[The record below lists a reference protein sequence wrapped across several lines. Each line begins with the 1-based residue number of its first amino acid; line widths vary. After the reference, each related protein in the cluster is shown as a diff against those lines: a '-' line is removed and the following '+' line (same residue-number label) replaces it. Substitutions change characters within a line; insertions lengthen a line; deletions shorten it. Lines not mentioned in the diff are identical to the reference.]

1 MQRAKVFR
9 NSIFAG
15 ILTKL
20 NEKEY
25 IFVYDKE
32 YLKMPNKKAISL
44 TLPLQEEEFKSPFLF
59 PFFYNLLAEGKLKD
73 IQCKELRIDKDDD
86 FSRLILTTKENT
98 IGSITIQKDET
109 KDGKEYLLGLFSNK

>member
-9 NSIFAG
+9 NNIFAG
-15 ILTKL
+15 LLTKL

-25 IFVYDKE
+25 VFVYDKE
-32 YLKMPNKKAISL
+32 YLKLSNKKPISL
-44 TLPLQEEEFKSPFLF
+44 TLPLQKEEFKSPYLF
-59 PFFYNLLAEGKLKD
+59 PFFYNLLAERKLKD

-98 IGSITIQKDET
+98 IGSITIEKDEI
-109 KDGKEYLLGLFSNK
+109 

>member
-9 NSIFAG
+9 NNIFAG
-15 ILTKL
+15 LLTKL

-25 IFVYDKE
+25 VFVYDKE
-32 YLKMPNKKAISL
+32 YLKLPNKKPISL
-44 TLPLQEEEFKSPFLF
+44 TLPLQEEEFKSSYLF
-59 PFFYNLLAEGKLKD
+59 PFFYNLLAEVKLKD

-98 IGSITIQKDET
+98 IGSITIEKDEI
-109 KDGKEYLLGLFSNK
+109 

>member
-9 NSIFAG
+9 NNIFVG
-15 ILTKL
+15 LLTKL
-20 NEKEY
+20 NEKQY
-25 IFVYDKE
+25 VFVYDKE
-32 YLKMPNKKAISL
+32 YLKLSNKKPISL
-44 TLPLQEEEFKSPFLF
+44 TLPLQKEEFKSPYLF

-98 IGSITIQKDET
+98 IGSITIEKDEI
-109 KDGKEYLLGLFSNK
+109 

>member
-9 NSIFAG
+9 NNIFVG
-15 ILTKL
+15 LLTKL
-20 NEKEY
+20 NEKQY
-25 IFVYDKE
+25 VFVYDKE
-32 YLKMPNKKAISL
+32 YLKLPNKKPISL
-44 TLPLQEEEFKSPFLF
+44 TLPLQKEEFKSPYLF

-98 IGSITIQKDET
+98 IGSITIKKDEI
-109 KDGKEYLLGLFSNK
+109 

>member
-9 NSIFAG
+9 NNIFTG
-15 ILTKL
+15 LLTKL

-25 IFVYDKE
+25 VFVYDEE
-32 YLKMPNKKAISL
+32 YLKLPNKKPISL
-44 TLPLQEEEFKSPFLF
+44 TLPLQEEEFKSPYLF
-59 PFFYNLLAEGKLKD
+59 SFFYNLLAEGKLKD

-98 IGSITIQKDET
+98 IGSITIKKDE
-109 KDGKEYLLGLFSNK
+109 K

>member
-9 NSIFAG
+9 NNIFAG
-15 ILTKL
+15 LLTKL

-25 IFVYDKE
+25 VFVYDKE
-32 YLKMPNKKAISL
+32 YLKLPNKKPISL
-44 TLPLQEEEFKSPFLF
+44 TLPLQEEEFKSSYLF

-98 IGSITIQKDET
+98 IGSITIEKDEI
-109 KDGKEYLLGLFSNK
+109 

>member
-1 MQRAKVFR
+1 M
-9 NSIFAG
+9 
-15 ILTKL
+15 
-20 NEKEY
+20 
-25 IFVYDKE
+25 
-32 YLKMPNKKAISL
+32 KKFF
-44 TLPLQEEEFKSPFLF
+44 QESFKSSKSIPFLF

-109 KDGKEYLLGLFSNK
+109 KDGK

>member
-9 NSIFAG
+9 NNIFVG
-15 ILTKL
+15 LLTKL
-20 NEKEY
+20 NEKQY
-25 IFVYDKE
+25 VFVYDKE
-32 YLKMPNKKAISL
+32 YLKLPNKKPISL
-44 TLPLQEEEFKSPFLF
+44 TLPLQEEEFKSSYLF

-98 IGSITIQKDET
+98 IGSITIEKDEI
-109 KDGKEYLLGLFSNK
+109 

>member
-9 NSIFAG
+9 NNIFAG
-15 ILTKL
+15 LLTKL

-25 IFVYDKE
+25 VFVYDKE
-32 YLKMPNKKAISL
+32 YLKLPNKKPISL
-44 TLPLQEEEFKSPFLF
+44 TLPLQEEEFKSAYLF

-98 IGSITIQKDET
+98 IGSITIEKDEI
-109 KDGKEYLLGLFSNK
+109 

>member
-9 NSIFAG
+9 NNIFAG
-15 ILTKL
+15 LLTRL

-25 IFVYDKE
+25 VFVYNKE
-32 YLKMPNKKAISL
+32 YLKLPNKKPISL
-44 TLPLQEEEFKSPFLF
+44 TLPLQEEEFKSPYLF

-98 IGSITIQKDET
+98 IGSITIEKDEI
-109 KDGKEYLLGLFSNK
+109 

>member
-9 NSIFAG
+9 NNIFAG
-15 ILTKL
+15 LLTKL

-25 IFVYDKE
+25 VFVYNKE
-32 YLKMPNKKAISL
+32 YLKLPNKKPISL
-44 TLPLQEEEFKSPFLF
+44 TLPLQEEEFKSAYLF

-98 IGSITIQKDET
+98 IGSITIKKDEI
-109 KDGKEYLLGLFSNK
+109 